1 MKHRGLMIY
10 NVRLTTSELILYIS
24 IYCVIRVENIHR
36 VQTVYRQ
43 RIRQISEVQC
53 SQLFLLIK
61 RTEDYNKAVYIVF
74 NNLL

>member
-10 NVRLTTSELILYIS
+10 NVRLTTSELIQYIS
-24 IYCVIRVENIHR
+24 IKCVIHVENIHR

-53 SQLFLLIK
+53 SQLFVLIK
-61 RTEDYNKAVYIVF
+61 RIEDYNKAFYIVF